1 MFDVEMRHDLLIKDR
16 GTPAQHRSLMAS
28 SGEEVRFGV
37 HSGRTGLP
45 V

>member
-28 SGEEVRFGV
+28 SGEEVR
-37 HSGRTGLP
+37 
-45 V
+45 